1 MDILKWDRI
10 QLEDVKTLPV
20 TRGCYALLCNE
31 TIVYIGRAKLLWT
44 RLRNLRTHKTISKI
58 LASLDGK
65 FVLAY
70 SVDDYDNEKELIV
83 KHAPEY
89 NIDYIS
95 KHGCSVGVG
104 GK

>member
-10 QLEDVKTLPV
+10 QLEDVKTLPI

-31 TIVYIGRAKLLWT
+31 TIVYIGRAKLLWS
-44 RLRNLRTHKTISKI
+44 RLSNLNTHKTISKI
-58 LASLDGK
+58 LASLDGE

-70 SVDDYDNEKELIV
+70 SVKDYDNEKELII

-95 KHGCSVGVG
+95 KFSCSEGAEG
-104 GK
+104 